1 MSTGAFQATCVHQ
14 EGGKEIITT
23 LTASPE
29 LPQATLRFND
39 EPTTKSLNVVA
50 VTPLEIRI
58 ELHRDPYYVD
68 TLVID
73 RRKAEMRSIT
83 TSGLDGGLLSER
95 GAEDCTFKSL

>member
-1 MSTGAFQATCVHQ
+1 MSSGAFQASCVHQ
-14 EGGKEIITT
+14 EQGKEITTT

-39 EPTTKSLNVVA
+39 EPTKSLNVVA

-58 ELHRDPYYVD
+58 ELHRDPYSVD